1 MDFLKEKRYNK
12 IALLLFVLIASY
24 IFTDSPFILSIYTS
38 IFLRYLLFLIIIIFS
53 FLMIFKKKKN
63 IVFLLFLGFFVFQF
77 LYYITS
83 GANFW
88 EAYNNLMC
96 FSLAIVL
103 MLFVKRSYSLK
114 VLLID
119 FYFSIVLLFSIL
131 SIISFITFNLEL
143 APFELK
149 AVGEGLDVYM
159 SYHNYLLGY
168 VSMRDYEMGEIGRVC
183 GFMFEPSYQAWF
195 LSTNLF
201 LVSKYLENKRYLRV
215 VQSIIFLGALSTFST
230 MVWAVL
236 TIVFFSIAIFKFFSM
251 VGLDKKTANILYSLT
266 IVFCILTVFT
276 VVTTDK
282 IIEKLGTSSADDR
295 TDRID
300 TSFLYLTSASAKEY
314 LLGRGPGFIGEHN
327 DRGESNPIIKSLVEN
342 GVVATIFV
350 FIFVVYCT
358 YRSKYYMI
366 AIFLWLNSVVI
377 LFTPLFVINL
387 LVCRWMDEQEPEPED
402 I

>member
-1 MDFLKEKRYNK
+1 MIFLKEKQYNK

-24 IFTDSPFILSIYTS
+24 ILTDSPFILSIYTS
-38 IFLRYLLFLIIIIFS
+38 ILFRYLLFLIIIIFS
-53 FLMIFKKKKN
+53 FLMIFKKKEN
-63 IVFLLFLGFFVFQF
+63 IVYLLFLAFFIIQF
-77 LYYITS
+77 MYYVSS

-96 FSLAIVL
+96 FSLAIIL
-103 MLFVKRSYSLK
+103 MLFVKRSNSLK
-114 VLLID
+114 ELLID

-168 VSMRDYEMGEIGRVC
+168 VSLRNYEMMDIGRVC

-201 LVSKYLENKRYLRV
+201 LVSKYLKNKRYLRV
-215 VQSIIFLGALSTFST
+215 VQLILLLGALSTFST
-230 MVWAVL
+230 MVWIVL
-236 TIVFFSIAIFKFFSM
+236 IVLFFTIATFKLMSILGFKE
-251 VGLDKKTANILYSLT
+251 KTANILYSLT
-266 IVFCILTVFT
+266 IVFGILIVFT
-276 VVTTDK
+276 VVNTDK
-282 IIEKLGTSSADDR
+282 IIESLGTSSADDR

-300 TSFLYLTSASAKEY
+300 TSFLYLASASSKEY

-342 GVVATIFV
+342 GVLATVFV
-350 FIFVVYCT
+350 LAFLVYCT
-358 YRSKYYMI
+358 HRSKYYMI
-366 AIFLWLNSVVI
+366 TIFMWLNSVVI

-387 LVCRWMDEQEPEPED
+387 LVCRWMDEEEQRHKN